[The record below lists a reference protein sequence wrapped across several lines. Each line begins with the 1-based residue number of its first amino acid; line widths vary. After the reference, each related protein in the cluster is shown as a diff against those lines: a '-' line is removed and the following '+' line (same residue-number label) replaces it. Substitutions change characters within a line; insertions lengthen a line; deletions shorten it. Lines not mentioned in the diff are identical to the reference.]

1 LGILN
6 NDPGLNSPRLS
17 KAVKVATNALKHWM
31 EQLEERMLQTGQLK
45 RFKTFAAF
53 YLKHT
58 LIQRTHIRPVLFS

>member
-6 NDPGLNSPRLS
+6 NDPDLNSPRLS

-45 RFKTFAAF
+45 RFKTFAAS
-53 YLKHT
+53 
-58 LIQRTHIRPVLFS
+58 I